1 MDPASAWVMPAVG
14 SQVDTATMARAGGGT
29 AICLGLS
36 AETAVRS
43 HDVLD
48 SLGSLMESKGP
59 SKVAE
64 GLRRVRGAV

>member
-1 MDPASAWVMPAVG
+1 MDPASARVMPAVG

-43 HDVLD
+43 HDV
-48 SLGSLMESKGP
+48 GLMIANFQRIS
-59 SKVAE
+59 V
-64 GLRRVRGAV
+64 GL